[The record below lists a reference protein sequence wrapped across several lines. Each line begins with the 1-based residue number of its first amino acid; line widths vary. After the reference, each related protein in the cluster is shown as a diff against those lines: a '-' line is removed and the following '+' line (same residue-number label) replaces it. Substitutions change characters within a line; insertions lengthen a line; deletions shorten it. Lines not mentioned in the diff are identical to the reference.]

1 MQNKLTRE
9 LAILEVESWLNFK
22 QIGDRKREANKASVD
37 TIIDAIMEGTL
48 SLKEDK
54 TFVHTLKFDTGG
66 EIPVKVLE
74 YSPRLKVSVV
84 KTCLQGVAASDAD
97 GRICAY
103 VAALTSKATGI
114 INALDTEDYSL
125 AQSIAV
131 FFL

>member
-22 QIGDRKREANKASVD
+22 QIGDRKRE
-37 TIIDAIMEGTL
+37 AIMEGTL